1 MRVRADESRCQ
12 GHGLCHMVA
21 PEVFDLRADDGH
33 VLIPTPDV
41 PPELADDAARGV
53 EGCPEM
59 ALTLE
64 P

>member
-1 MRVRADESRCQ
+1 
-12 GHGLCHMVA
+12 MVA